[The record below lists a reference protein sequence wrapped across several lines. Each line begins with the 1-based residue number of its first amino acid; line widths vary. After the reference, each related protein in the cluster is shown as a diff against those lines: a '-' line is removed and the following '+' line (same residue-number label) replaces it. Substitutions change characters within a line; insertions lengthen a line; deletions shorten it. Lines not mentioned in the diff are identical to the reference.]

1 MATRHQEIADKLR
14 SEIVSAV
21 LAEGSVLPPESELA
35 ARYGVS
41 RGTVRHALAT
51 LHQEGLIGSRQGAR
65 RVVLRAQPAQSFAE
79 LRSFSQWARANGLR
93 PAGTLISKVR
103 RPATRAEASSLRV
116 AEGIEVLHTVRLRHL
131 DELPVMVERTT
142 WAPWV
147 ADAIDALAPHC
158 PSITLALEGQGVVF
172 AQADHVIDA
181 MAAGTVETTLL
192 GVRRGGPLLRHRR
205 VSTTPSNEPIESAD
219 DRYVGGAYAFS
230 LHNSIQTNPLS
241 RRTPSPR

>member
-41 RGTVRHALAT
+41 RGTVRHA
-51 LHQEGLIGSRQGAR
+51 
-65 RVVLRAQPAQSFAE
+65 
-79 LRSFSQWARANGLR
+79 WARANGLR